1 VGQAILVC
9 CPIFLLLSWVR
20 TLKWIGWLS
29 NIANLALVL
38 AIVVIAY
45 YGISHYDTWD
55 INLLSSVISWDT
67 YPLSFGL
74 FVFAFEGIN
83 LVGLLFPPQTTSTP
97 ILSSS
102 INLTNLKLGLAY

>member
-1 VGQAILVC
+1 MVEVLGVGQAILVC

-83 LVGLLFPPQTTSTP
+83 LVDLPPPHLHSNAILFYQSH
-97 ILSSS
+97 
-102 INLTNLKLGLAY
+102 KF